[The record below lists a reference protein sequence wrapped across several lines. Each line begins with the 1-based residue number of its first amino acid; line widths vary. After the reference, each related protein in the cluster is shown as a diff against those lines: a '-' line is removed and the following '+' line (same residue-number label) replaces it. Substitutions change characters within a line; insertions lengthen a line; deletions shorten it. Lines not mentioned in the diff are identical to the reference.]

1 MAFIIPK
8 TLGLNNV
15 TDRFIAQKNR
25 SDRSKLKNNQA
36 KAANTSATW
45 VLT

>member
-15 TDRFIAQKNR
+15 TDRLITEKNG
-25 SDRSKLKNNQA
+25 SDRPKSKNNQA